1 MAHAR
6 RIAVACGFALSAV
19 GTVAQAQ
26 LPSTNPFA
34 TPSPLLYQAP
44 DFTSIRNEHF
54 QPAIEE
60 GMRQQLAEVAAILQN
75 PAAPTF
81 ENTILPLE
89 RAGQLLGRVQRVFGA
104 LTSSNTNDTLQA
116 IQRALAPRLAAHR
129 DAISLNDTLFQRIRS
144 LYDRRDSL
152 GLDSLQRLVVERYYR
167 GAGSNRPPPGHRRA
181 SPRAAA
187 GRTRW

>member
-1 MAHAR
+1 MFSFRPLA
-6 RIAVACGFALSAV
+6 IPLGVAILACSGV
-19 GTVAQAQ
+19 GSAQ

-34 TPSPLLYQAP
+34 APSPLLYQAP
-44 DFTSIRNEHF
+44 DFTRIRNTDF

-60 GMRQQLAEVAAILQN
+60 GMRQQLAEVAAVIRN

-89 RAGQLLGRVQRVFGA
+89 RAGQLLSRVQRVFGA

-129 DAISLNDTLFQRIRS
+129 DAISLNDTLFLRIRS
-144 LYDRRDSL
+144 LYDRRASL

-167 GAGSNRPPPGHRRA
+167 DFVRAG
-181 SPRAAA
+181 
-187 GRTRW
+187 